1 MIDIGVPTTF
11 LDSHPTEQN
20 TSYVV
25 AGLSFLRGQLYTAWT
40 GIVPKPLLAGSLR
53 IIWYTDKG
61 KEGMKDYELHQATLV
76 RENYEM
82 LCSHPDVRRV
92 LVMGYSGQNPW
103 VLNSKGLESEL
114 RKMKNEARRA
124 RAAQD
129 KIEGKGRGLA
139 KGQRAVVGNGES
151 ESGAVA
157 GPGPQMGTL
166 LDIED
171 VIEQTDR
178 EEEQKRKM
186 EEERTWKENE
196 GLLSGEMV

>member
-1 MIDIGVPTTF
+1 MDIGTPTTF

-20 TSYVV
+20 TSYIVS
-25 AGLSFLRGQLYTAWT
+25 GLSFLRGQLYTAWT

-53 IIWYTDKG
+53 IIWYMDNG
-61 KEGMKDYELHQATLV
+61 KEGMKDYELHQSALV

-92 LVMGYSGQNPW
+92 LVRGYSGQNPW
-103 VLNSKGLESEL
+103 VLNSKGLDSEL

-129 KIEGKGRGLA
+129 KIEKKGAGVSTGKPG
-139 KGQRAVVGNGES
+139 VVKQGES
-151 ESGAVA
+151 SSGAVA
-157 GPGPQMGTL
+157 GPQMGTL

-171 VIEQTDR
+171 VIEQTDL
-178 EEEQKRKM
+178 EEEHKRKM
-186 EEERTWKENE
+186 AEERTWKESE

>member
-1 MIDIGVPTTF
+1 MIDIGTPTTF

-103 VLNSKGLESEL
+103 VLNSKGLDSEL

-129 KIEGKGRGLA
+129 KMDRKGGALS
-139 KGQRAVVGNGES
+139 KGQLAVVKNGES
-151 ESGAVA
+151 SSGAVA
-157 GPGPQMGTL
+157 GPQMGTL

-178 EEEQKRKM
+178 EEEHKRKM
-186 EEERTWKENE
+186 VEERTWKENE